1 MGQGASCT
9 QRVDA
14 AETKVA
20 ELSHILTQLR
30 KPLPLETRQLLILRS
45 AKITEDLHKAA
56 HDNIIKATR
65 NFTRSV
71 NTNTNKRK
79 NLINTTL
86 TSLPGQPSSANVDA
100 ELDKVM
106 SHVAMRPLQV
116 PATFRGGEKERGGE
130 TRKTRKTRKAKK
142 ARKAKKSRK

>member
-9 QRVDA
+9 QRVD
-14 AETKVA
+14 VA
-20 ELSHILTQLR
+20 ERNVNELSDIIQQLR
-30 KPLPLETRQLLILRS
+30 KPLPFQTRQLLILRS

-56 HDNIIKATR
+56 QDNIIKATR

-71 NTNTNKRK
+71 NRNTNKRK

-86 TSLPGQPSSANVDA
+86 ASLPGQPSSANVDA

-116 PATFRGGEKERGGE
+116 PATFRGGKTQGE
-130 TRKTRKTRKAKK
+130 TRKTKTKATRK
-142 ARKAKKSRK
+142 

>member
-9 QRVDA
+9 QRVD
-14 AETKVA
+14 VA
-20 ELSHILTQLR
+20 ERNVNELSDILTQLR
-30 KPLPLETRQLLILRS
+30 KPLPFQTRQLLILRS
-45 AKITEDLHKAA
+45 AKITEDLHKVAQ
-56 HDNIIKATR
+56 DNIIKATR
-65 NFTRSV
+65 NFSRTV
-71 NTNTNKRK
+71 NRNTNKRK

-116 PATFRGGEKERGGE
+116 PATFRGGE
-130 TRKTRKTRKAKK
+130 TRKTKNKRHKEVI
-142 ARKAKKSRK
+142 